1 MGRVEWIKLETD
13 EKSPK
18 VLRER
23 ASEDYRD
30 ARRMEQIAR
39 AALDELWDFT
49 ATGPERRVGALF
61 ADGIRFLDGN
71 GREVFR
77 RTVEDA
83 WMQRR
88 LN

>member
-1 MGRVEWIKLETD
+1 MGCVEWIKLERDD
-13 EKSPK
+13 ESPK
-18 VLRER
+18 VLMVR

-30 ARRMEQIAR
+30 ARQMERIAR

-49 ATGPERRVGALF
+49 ATGPERKIGALF
-61 ADGIRFLDGN
+61 ADGIRFLDRN

-77 RTVEDA
+77 RTVQDA

-88 LN
+88 VN